1 MTKVWSYVVA
11 HRIDTTALPRLS
23 QFRQHKPGLRSITR
37 VALDAHEVAG
47 AKVRDPSGV
56 EGHQWAD
63 LALPICATES
73 PGVVSDDTVFALQVG
88 RRKIPL
94 SPAQGF
100 DLAEHLI
107 RGATRRMIVE
117 EADRAAV
124 LNVLHAGDSIDAK
137 VANA

>member
-1 MTKVWSYVVA
+1 MS
-11 HRIDTTALPRLS
+11 D
-23 QFRQHKPGLRSITR
+23 
-37 VALDAHEVAG
+37 
-47 AKVRDPSGV
+47 
-56 EGHQWAD
+56 
-63 LALPICATES
+63 

-124 LNVLHAGDSIDAK
+124 LNVLHMPVTALTLRWRMPRGAALHRIGRSTRSKPISF
-137 VANA
+137 VC